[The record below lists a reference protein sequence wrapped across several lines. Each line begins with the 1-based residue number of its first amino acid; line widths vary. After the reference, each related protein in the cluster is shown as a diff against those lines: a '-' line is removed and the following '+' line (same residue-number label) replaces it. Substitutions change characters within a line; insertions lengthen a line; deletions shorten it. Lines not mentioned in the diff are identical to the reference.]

1 MRALSVLCP
10 RPAADIGFGLTKP
23 ARFCLSFLFVI
34 ATMPK
39 PVITNATIA
48 ATARAQVQDESGEVQ
63 TMHIAGEYPLTLYV
77 DRRELITLMTLG
89 QMPEALVI
97 GWLRNQ
103 RLLHGID
110 DIEAVSVD
118 WQVNAAAVVMRKGA
132 EINALPQQR
141 TVTSGCGQG
150 SVFGDFLAGM
160 DDIKLRRTSPLMA
173 ESLFDLLAKVRTAE
187 TVYKT
192 AGAVHACLLA
202 KHNANGNADILVFVE
217 DVGRHNAVDSIAGW
231 MWLND
236 IVGDDKIFYTT
247 GRMTSEM
254 VVKCARMGIPYL
266 ASRSGCTKMGLEIAH
281 QTGITMIGRAINR
294 KCKLFSS
301 PQNFTPAR

>member
-1 MRALSVLCP
+1 M
-10 RPAADIGFGLTKP
+10 T
-23 ARFCLSFLFVI
+23 
-34 ATMPK
+34 K
-39 PVITNATIA
+39 PVISNATIA
-48 ATARAQVQDESGEVQ
+48 AVASAQVRDETGAVQ
-63 TMHIAGEYPLTLYV
+63 TMQIAGEYPLTLYV
-77 DRRELITLMTLG
+77 DRREMVTLMTLG
-89 QMPEALVI
+89 QMPEALAV

-103 RLLHGID
+103 HLVF
-110 DIEAVSVD
+110 DINEIEEVNVD

-132 EINALPQQR
+132 KVRELPQQK

-160 DDIKLRRTSPLMA
+160 DAINLRRTSPLRA
-173 ESLFDLLAKVRTAE
+173 AALFDLLAKVRAAD

-202 KHNANGNADILVFVE
+202 AHRGDNADILVFVE

-231 MWLND
+231 MWLNG
-236 IVGDDKIFYTT
+236 IAGDDKVFYTT

-266 ASRSGCTKMGLEIAH
+266 ASRSGCTKMGLEIAQ
-281 QTGITMIGRAINR
+281 QTGITMIGRAVNQRCRI
-294 KCKLFSS
+294 
-301 PQNFTPAR
+301 FTAADYFVASAKQPPGGL